1 MQLTELK
8 TNIEQLRGR
17 FKQLQIEQGTAL
29 QQLVNLEKEQVRIEE
44 ARTVIILVA
53 QQTQQKVQL
62 YISDVVTSAL
72 EMVLDEPYEFH
83 VEFVQRR
90 NKTECDLLFSRN
102 GYEVNPLEASGG
114 GAVNVASLA
123 LRVALLTLSKNDKI
137 LILDEPLHFL
147 HSRVLHQRAA
157 ELLETLAKQNKIQI
171 IMITGEEESTEIV
184 SRANKVFRINKKKG
198 VSVITE
204 D

>member
-29 QQLVNLEKEQVRIEE
+29 QQLIELEKEQVRIEE

-102 GYEVNPLEASGG
+102 GFKVSPLDASGG

-123 LRVALLTLSKNDKI
+123 LRVALLTLSRNDKI

-157 ELLETLAKQNKIQI
+157 ELLETIAKQNNIQI
-171 IMITGEEESTEIV
+171 IMITGEAESAEII
-184 SRANKVFRINKKKG
+184 SKANKVFRIGKKKG
-198 VSVITE
+198 ISMVEVQ
-204 D
+204 